1 MDLSAKNTI
10 ILAKH
15 INIPAYIKYLI
26 KSASII
32 NEQCSMHVPLHMK
45 FVFSDQS
52 GNKQSHWELGSLLFF
67 LQVTSSN
74 KYLMYLWC
82 LSTCSC
88 GASTSGTYTCDEK

>member
-1 MDLSAKNTI
+1 MDLSAKNAI

-26 KSASII
+26 KSASMI
-32 NEQCSMHVPLHMK
+32 NEQCSMHVLLHMK

-52 GNKQSHWELGSLLFF
+52 GNKQSHVSLLFF

>member
-1 MDLSAKNTI
+1 MDLSAKNAI

-15 INIPAYIKYLI
+15 INTPAYIKYLT
-26 KSASII
+26 KSASMI
-32 NEQCSMHVPLHMK
+32 NEQCSMHVPLQIK
-45 FVFSDQS
+45 LVFSDQS
-52 GNKQSHWELGSLLFF
+52 GNKQSHASLLFF